1 MAKADYAELLKKWR
15 ITQADETQVDPSNDC
30 LAFSRFFFCSYYF
43 KRCDETKNPLEQP
56 LCSYVCDI
64 YLLRCPKEEYTKFCG
79 LTSTELTCSLSQKG
93 WRSFLGFI
101 GVLMVLAFV
110 AY

>member
-1 MAKADYAELLKKWR
+1 MAKADYAALLKKWR

-56 LCSYVCDI
+56 MCSYVCDI
-64 YLLRCPKEEYTKFCG
+64 YLLRCPKEEYTKYCG

-101 GVLMVLAFV
+101 GLLMALAFF